1 MHSRFPGD
9 PARGWQV
16 ARYGF
21 LLGLLLLLSGSPL
34 PARAE
39 DEYAVKAAFL
49 IHFMNFV
56 QWPEQSFRQP
66 DDPFNLCVVG
76 GNPFGKSI
84 EPIARKTAQGRPIR
98 LIREPKG
105 GNGTRCQ
112 VVYIA
117 GDSDEQVREYL
128 DTWAE
133 PGVLTI
139 GDVAGFAE
147 MGGVIGY
154 KMINNRVRFRLN
166 DEAAEEAQLQVS
178 VKLRKVALKK

>member
-1 MHSRFPGD
+1 MRGRPGF
-9 PARGWQV
+9 RCGL
-16 ARYGF
+16 
-21 LLGLLLLLSGSPL
+21 LLGLLVLLAGTSVQ
-34 PARAE
+34 ARGE

-56 QWPEQSFRQP
+56 QWPEQSFQQP

-98 LIREPKG
+98 LIQDPKG

-117 GDSDEQVREYL
+117 GESDEQVRAFL

-139 GDVAGFAE
+139 SDVAGFAD

-154 KMINNRVRFRLN
+154 KMINNKVRFRLN
-166 DEAAEEAQLQVS
+166 DQAAEDAKLQVS
-178 VKLRKVALKK
+178 VKLRKVALTK